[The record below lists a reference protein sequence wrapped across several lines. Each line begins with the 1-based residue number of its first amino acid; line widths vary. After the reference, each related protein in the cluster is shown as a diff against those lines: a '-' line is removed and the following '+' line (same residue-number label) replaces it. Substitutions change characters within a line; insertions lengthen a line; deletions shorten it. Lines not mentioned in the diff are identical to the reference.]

1 MGHLSLSKHVLVDL
15 IDRLNKNPIGLVD
28 NEKLR
33 EILSLLFDETEA
45 YIAAKFPLTEA
56 TFDEISAYTKISHD
70 KLKPILDRMAEKGL
84 LMDFPYGDK
93 VFYLLL
99 PGFIG
104 FMEFTFMKKRTDLP
118 MEKLAKLMTEYLH
131 SDSGQAKEFFGSKTQ
146 LTRTL
151 VYEDKIPVT
160 STITTYGDA
169 KKIIKKVSYGAVG
182 TCYCRH
188 KKLHLNENCKK
199 SAPVEDIC
207 ISLGTAAKFMVRRGF
222 AKELSVEGLIKV
234 LDKAREHSL
243 THITD
248 NIRNRQSFICNCCSC
263 CCELMA
269 GVMMG
274 YKDGIA
280 KSGFIANIDIEKC
293 KLCGKCMKNCN
304 IKCIIHEEVNGK
316 KIVLIDKK
324 ACLGCGACVG
334 SCEFGAISLVE
345 REVKEIPPLTRKDL
359 FKAILKEK
367 NRLTPFIIDNL
378 KKKVK
383 KIFKVR

>member
-1 MGHLSLSKHVLVDL
+1 MGHLALSKNVLIPL
-15 IDRLNKNPIGLVD
+15 IDRLNKNSIGLVD
-28 NEKLR
+28 NVKLR

-45 YIAAKFPLTEA
+45 YVASKFPLTEA
-56 TFDEISAYTKISHD
+56 TLDELSTYTKIPKD
-70 KLKPILDRMAEKGL
+70 KLKPILDRMADKGL

-131 SDSGQAKEFFGSKTQ
+131 SDTGQAKEFFGSKTQ

-160 STITTYGDA
+160 STITTYEDA
-169 KKIIKKVSYGAVG
+169 KKVIRNVGYGAVG

-188 KKLHLNENCKK
+188 KKIHLNEVCKK
-199 SAPVEDIC
+199 AAPVEDIC

-222 AKELSVEGLIKV
+222 AKELSVNELIKV

-280 KSGFIANIDIEKC
+280 KSGFIAKINNEKC
-293 KLCGKCMKNCN
+293 KLCGKCVKNCN
-304 IKCIIHEEVNGK
+304 IKCITCEEINGG
-316 KIVLIDKK
+316 KIVKIDKE
-324 ACLGCGACVG
+324 ACLGCGACIS
-334 SCEFGAISLVE
+334 SCEFGGLSLVE
-345 REVKEIPPLTRKDL
+345 RGVKEIPPLNRKEL
-359 FKAILKEK
+359 FISILREK
-367 NRLTPFIIDNL
+367 KRLTPFIINNF
-378 KKKVK
+378 KKKIRK
-383 KIFKVR
+383 LFKV

>member
-1 MGHLSLSKHVLVDL
+1 MGHLTLSKDVLVPL

-33 EILSLLFDETEA
+33 EILSLLFDEKEA
-45 YIAAKFPLTEA
+45 YIASKFPLTEA
-56 TFDEISAYTKISHD
+56 TLEELSSCTRIPEKE
-70 KLKPILDRMAEKGL
+70 LKPILDRMADKGL

-118 MEKLAKLMTEYLH
+118 VEKLAKLMTEYLH
-131 SDSGQAKEFFGSKTQ
+131 SDSGQAREFFGSRTQ

-160 STITTYGDA
+160 STITTYEDA
-169 KKIIKKVSYGAVG
+169 KKIIKKIVYGAVG
-182 TCYCRH
+182 ICYCRH

-222 AKELSVEGLIKV
+222 AKELSVDGLINV

-280 KSGFIANIDIEKC
+280 KSGFIANIDPEKC
-293 KLCGKCMKNCN
+293 EFCGKCIKNCN
-304 IKCIIHEEVNGK
+304 IRCITYEKIDGK
-316 KIVLIDKK
+316 RIAKIDKS
-324 ACLGCGACVG
+324 ACLGCGACIN
-334 SCEFGAISLVE
+334 SCQFDAIELVE
-345 REVKEIPPLTRKDL
+345 RQKKILPPATRKEL
-359 FKAILKEK
+359 FLSIIKEK
-367 NRLTPFIIDNL
+367 KRLTPFIIDNL
-378 KKKVK
+378 MRKFRKL
-383 KIFKVR
+383 IRLS